1 MKRLFLAALIAV
13 LLFSATSQ
21 TQKLAPEI
29 RSEAFDA
36 ARLLSDLKTL
46 SADDME
52 GRKPNTPGS
61 AKARAFIEKRFQES
75 GIKQFGDTYL
85 QSFSLK
91 SSKDNDGPQ
100 GINVVGFIKG
110 KQHPDQYIVITAHYD
125 HLGVKNGK
133 IYNGTNDNAS
143 GVAAL
148 FALASYFQKH
158 APSHSLIFAALDA
171 EEEGLKGARK
181 FVRDPLVDRQAIV
194 LNVNV
199 DMVCRDKKNTLY
211 AVGTHQYP
219 FLKPFLADIGRAPV
233 TFLLG
238 HDGTAASEDD
248 WTRDSDHYEF
258 HKAKIPFIY
267 FGTEDSKYHHEAD
280 DDFEN
285 IEPAFFVSA
294 VETVLEAV
302 KRIDAGLNFPKPQV
316 STLMTSLPPTKSRT
330 PSLKSQTP
338 LPRFPIPGSR
348 RN

>member
-1 MKRLFLAALIAV
+1 MGILLSALIAI
-13 LLFSATSQ
+13 LLFSFTGAAQ
-21 TQKLAPEI
+21 TPAPEI
-29 RSEAFDA
+29 HSESFDA

-52 GRKPNTPGS
+52 GRKPNTPGG
-61 AKARAFIEKRFQES
+61 AKARAFIEKRFHES
-75 GIKQFGDTYL
+75 GIKPFGETYL
-85 QSFSLK
+85 KSFSLK
-91 SSKDNDGPQ
+91 SSKENDGPQ
-100 GINVVGFIKG
+100 GVNVIGFIKG
-110 KQHPDQYIVITAHYD
+110 KQHPEQYIVITAHYD
-125 HLGVKNGK
+125 HLGIKNGK

-143 GVAAL
+143 GVTAL
-148 FALASYFQKH
+148 FAIASYFHKH

-171 EEEGLKGARK
+171 EEEGLKGGRA
-181 FVRDPLVDRQAIV
+181 FVRDPPVNLQAIV

-199 DMVCRDKKNTLY
+199 DMVCRDKKSTLY

-219 FLKPFLADIGRAPV
+219 FLKPYLSDIGRPPV

-285 IEPAFFVSA
+285 VEPAFFVGA
-294 VETVLEAV
+294 VETVLEGV
-302 KRIDAGLNFPKPQV
+302 KRLDAGLGE
-316 STLMTSLPPTKSRT
+316 
-330 PSLKSQTP
+330 SQSIVP
-338 LPRFPIPGSR
+338 VPRLRG
-348 RN
+348 